1 MTRSLS
7 TRRKVRSAR
16 HAPGLVLGLLCC
28 LLAGAGACAP
38 ASHDTQVLAIVNGRP
53 ITLSEFDFRWSEL
66 PATTRERYETEGGKQ
81 RFLEELIARELLM
94 QEARRLGLHRSPTIQ
109 VRSQRYKEKLLLEEV
124 TRAVTSSVDISE
136 EELEAYYARHGAV
149 LPPPD
154 RIEISQIVTSNVYA
168 ARDIKRMLDEGISFP
183 TLARR
188 YSTDQFSRARGGDL
202 GLYQKGTAPP
212 EVEDK
217 IYRLRPGRVSD
228 PIKTESGYYLVK
240 VTSRKPGDRQE
251 VLQARELLKQE
262 LVAEKRQQHV
272 EDYLQRLKEN
282 AAIRIAG
289 SSNYVTGAG
298 RAFHS
303 SAAP

>member
-1 MTRSLS
+1 MTHSFPTGRETRS
-7 TRRKVRSAR
+7 VIPG
-16 HAPGLVLGLLCC
+16 PGLVLSLLWA
-28 LLAGAGACAP
+28 LLIIGACAP

-66 PATTRERYETEGGKQ
+66 PATTRERYESEGGKQ

-124 TRAVTSSVDISE
+124 TRAVTASIDIGE
-136 EELEAYYARHGAV
+136 EELEAYYAEHGAV

-154 RIEISQIVTSNVYA
+154 RIEVSQIVTSNVYA
-168 ARDIKRMLDEGISFP
+168 ARDIRRMLGEGVSFA

-188 YSTDQFSRARGGDL
+188 YSIDEFSKSRGGEV
-202 GLYQKGTAPP
+202 GLYQKGTAPD
-212 EVEDK
+212 EVEDV

-240 VTSRKPGDRQE
+240 VTRRRPGDTKE
-251 VLQARELLKQE
+251 VLQTRELLKQE
-262 LVAEKRQQHV
+262 LIAEKRKQHV
-272 EDYLQRLKEN
+272 EGYLRRLKEN

-289 SSNYVTGAG
+289 SSNYVTGAA
-298 RAFHS
+298 RAFRS
-303 SAAP
+303 SAAQ